1 MSVNLEIRK
10 QLPPHSIVFDNES
23 FDNSI
28 IGVTF
33 DDRIIYSY
41 EQMLYEYMED
51 NDCSLGDACDWISYN
66 TLRAIPYM
74 PDPKPMVVSEDMLL

>member
-10 QLPPHSIVFDNES
+10 QLPPHSIVFDHES

-28 IGVTF
+28 IGVTL
-33 DDRIIYSY
+33 DGRVIY
-41 EQMLYEYMED
+41 LYEEMVNEYMRD
-51 NDCSLGDACDWISYN
+51 NKCSEQEAWDWIDYN

-74 PDPKPMVVSEDMLL
+74 PDPKPIVISGMVLV